1 METTIRVMLV
11 EDSPDYREVIKL
23 VLDGEPGIEL
33 VGQFGTSEGIIRALE
48 AATPETSPDVILL
61 DLRLPGMDGLDAIP
75 QLRAAAP
82 EVRIIILTQSN
93 QEQDVLRAITLG
105 AAGYLL
111 KSTTLEELAEGIR
124 TVHVGG
130 ASLEG
135 SVAKLILQKMQ
146 STLTH
151 NGDHQLLSEREL
163 EVLTLI
169 AEGKV
174 KKEIAKQLDI
184 SYTTVDTHVG
194 RIYLKLNV
202 SNAPA
207 AVDKAHRLNLLPH
220 DGEELEP

>member
-75 QLRAAAP
+75 QLQAAAP

-93 QEQDVLRAITLG
+93 QEQDVLRAITFG

-124 TVHVGG
+124 TVYVGG

-151 NGDHQLLSEREL
+151 DGDHQLLSEREL

-220 DGEELEP
+220 DDEELET